1 MSDYICSVCG
11 EKFKY
16 NGFFD
21 KEQNKCFL
29 HCDKLNEKDYSE
41 FYILLQYFIRDKRIN
56 TLEINKSIDSLD
68 NYFKEGYLVF
78 KNVVFPNNNSCFKWF
93 DFYDE
98 RKILFEKCTFL
109 DSGFHNLNLE
119 KLKFNDCLFYSK
131 KYPQEVILTASK
143 IFFSSLECKNFD
155 FSTSNTESANIIIR
169 DSNFEELNLVDLSLE
184 IDKVKVKNKIYLY
197 SFSNKNQKIII
208 KNNSFINKIIGLYIN
223 FDLLSIIDSFICDIV
238 FFPSPKINNLNI
250 QNSTLENGIDLNNS
264 IIKDRLSLIN
274 SKIKNKK
281 FDLSNTSLPSNM
293 NFLNAKLE
301 VENRETARIIKDSFD
316 RQNNFIEAN
325 KYYAIEM
332 KHFDNELMWTKDNL
346 KEKLIFKFH
355 DWSSEHS
362 QNWVL
367 PLFWILLFSMGYG
380 VIEYLFFGGNKLVD
394 ESLYANILGILFIVL
409 SIPFIIDNILE
420 NKGFKKYFSSF
431 IFFTIGFYL
440 YITNDLLLELAAK
453 AINPF
458 SIMYDGD
465 SINGIQLIFKIIIT
479 YLIYQLIISIRQNT
493 RRK

>member
-29 HCDKLNEKDYSE
+29 HCDKLNEKDYSK
-41 FYILLQYFIRDKRIN
+41 FGVLLEYFILDKRIN
-56 TLEINKSIDSLD
+56 TLEINKSIDDLD
-68 NYFKEGYLVF
+68 NYFKQGYLVF
-78 KNVVFPNNNSCFKWF
+78 KNVVFPYNSCFKLF

-109 DSGFHNLNLE
+109 DSGFHKLNLE
-119 KLKFNDCLFYSK
+119 KLKFNDCLFYRK
-131 KYPQEVILTASK
+131 KYPQKVILTANK
-143 IFFSSLECKNFD
+143 IFFSSLECKNFY
-155 FSTSNTESANIIIR
+155 FSTSNTESANIVIR
-169 DSNFEELNLVDLSLE
+169 DSNFEELDLVDLSLE
-184 IDKVKVKNKIYLY
+184 LDNVKVKNKISLY

-208 KNNSFINKIIGLYIN
+208 NNNSFINKIIGTSTN

-238 FFPSPKINNLNI
+238 FFFISPKINNLNI

-281 FDLSNTSLPSNM
+281 LDLSNTSLPNNM

-332 KHFDNELMWTKDNL
+332 KHYDNELKWKDNL

-380 VIEYLFFGGNKLVD
+380 VIEYLFLGGNKSVD
-394 ESLYANILGILFIVL
+394 ESLYANILGILFIGL

-431 IFFTIGFYL
+431 IFSTTGVYL
-440 YITNDLLLELAAK
+440 YITNDLLLELPAK

-465 SINGIQLIFKIIIT
+465 SINGIELIFKIIIT